1 MLVPHMR
8 GGSPVSSAIRRQIS
22 SLSARFV
29 SSAIAARKASTSASV
44 AVVFGAM
51 AAILT
56 GRFPRSMQ
64 ALTTRERVL
73 LALGAVSLVL
83 AGVARYAG
91 FPGLLAFGLAAVAL
105 AGLAWVVSF
114 STEQVGER
122 FGPAVTGVMQSTL
135 GNLPELFVVVFALK
149 AGEVVVAQ
157 TSIIGSLFAN
167 ALLVLGGVIV
177 LGARAA
183 DDGVMRFSARL
194 PNDTAT
200 LLLLAN
206 FIIVLIAVAL
216 SSHDPASRHVNEI
229 SAVGAICLLVVY
241 LAWVLPYVRGE
252 HGVASG
258 EGEQGPR
265 IPLAVSAVLLGLA
278 GVGAAFV
285 SDWFIHA
292 LEPAIE
298 QLGVSEAFAGLVIVA
313 IAGNAVENAT
323 GLVLAAKGQADL
335 AISVVKNSVAQ
346 IAAFLFPVLV
356 LISLTFAHN
365 LTFALAPV
373 YIGALG
379 LTAIAVWQVTGDGEA
394 SAFEG
399 WALVATYIILA
410 TLTVY
415 E

>member
-1 MLVPHMR
+1 MH
-8 GGSPVSSAIRRQIS
+8 
-22 SLSARFV
+22 
-29 SSAIAARKASTSASV
+29 
-44 AVVFGAM
+44 
-51 AAILT
+51 
-56 GRFPRSMQ
+56 
-64 ALTTRERVL
+64 ALTPRERLILGVVV
-73 LALGAVSLVL
+73 ALTLL

-91 FPGLLAFGLAAVAL
+91 FPDLLAFGLAAVAL

-149 AGEVVVAQ
+149 AGQVVVAQ
-157 TSIIGSLFAN
+157 TSILGSLFAN
-167 ALLVLGGVIV
+167 ALLVLGGVI
-177 LGARAA
+177 LIGARAA

-229 SAVGAICLLVVY
+229 STVGAICLLVVY
-241 LAWVLPYVRGE
+241 VTWVLPYVRSDRGAE
-252 HGVASG
+252 APAR
-258 EGEQGPR
+258 EGHGPR
-265 IPLAVSAVLLGLA
+265 VPLAVSAVLLGIA

-313 IAGNAVENAT
+313 IAGNAVENFT
-323 GLVLAAKGQADL
+323 GLVLAYKGQSDL
-335 AISVVKNSVAQ
+335 AVSVVKNSVAQ
-346 IAAFLFPVLV
+346 IGAFLFPVLV
-356 LISLTFAHN
+356 LVSLLFTHTLTFELKAVYAG
-365 LTFALAPV
+365 ALA
-373 YIGALG
+373 
-379 LTAIAVWQVTGDGEA
+379 LTALSVWQITGDGEA
-394 SAFEG
+394 AEFEG
-399 WALVATYIILA
+399 WALVAIYVILGA
-410 TLTVY
+410 LTIY